1 MRSLVYAR
9 DTLSGR
15 TIQHFQARVLR
26 STARQGVG
34 RGALA
39 SLTFGKD
46 DICILSMRYVGRI
59 NFKIFWGRM
68 VQTHAYKLAPR
79 PFSIVL
85 AFFSAFFGKTSIF
98 FRFFLKKNC

>member
-68 VQTHAYKLAPR
+68 VQTHAYKLAPPGTRTQAPPFPPPLFQVKNRLHR
-79 PFSIVL
+79 PWAKF
-85 AFFSAFFGKTSIF
+85 
-98 FRFFLKKNC
+98 